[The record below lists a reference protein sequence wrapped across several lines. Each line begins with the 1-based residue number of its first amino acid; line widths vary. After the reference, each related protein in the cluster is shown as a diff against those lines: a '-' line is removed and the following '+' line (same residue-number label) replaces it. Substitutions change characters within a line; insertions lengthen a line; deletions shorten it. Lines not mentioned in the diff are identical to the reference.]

1 LASAR
6 KRRKKFPMTGK
17 ERLRAAFREDRVA
30 LIPYLTAGYPTLDG
44 AREVGEAYVE
54 AGADVV
60 EIGVP
65 FSDPLADGP
74 TIQDTTTRAL
84 ENGANLDY
92 CLGLASEFS
101 GRVPVVF
108 LLYYNIIF
116 ARGVEEFLDEV
127 AGAGVSGL
135 VVPDLPVD
143 EAGRFA
149 ERSAE
154 RGVAFC
160 PLAAPTSTDERLARV
175 GEAATGF
182 VYCVSVAGVTGAR
195 DALPP
200 GAVELLGRVRSRT
213 DAPVALGFGIGSA
226 EAAAEAAAAGADGII
241 IGSKLMQLVGEDG
254 PERASEWLRGI
265 RRALSD
271 ASPARHSQRRSQVG
285 G

>member
-1 LASAR
+1 
-6 KRRKKFPMTGK
+6 MTGRA
-17 ERLRAAFREDRVA
+17 RLRAAFRDDRVA
-30 LIPYLTAGYPTLDG
+30 LVPYLTAGYPTLEG

-74 TIQDTTTRAL
+74 TIQETTTRAL
-84 ENGANLDY
+84 QNGADLDY
-92 CLGLASEFS
+92 CLELASDLS

-108 LLYYNIIF
+108 LVYYNIIF
-116 ARGVEEFLDEV
+116 ARGVEKFLDE
-127 AGAGVSGL
+127 ASGAGVSG
-135 VVPDLPVD
+135 VVIPDLPVD

-149 ERSAE
+149 ELAAE

-175 GEAATGF
+175 GRLATGF
-182 VYCVSVAGVTGAR
+182 VYCVSVAGVTGVR

-200 GAVELLGRVRSRT
+200 GAVELLRRARREVE
-213 DAPVALGFGIGSA
+213 APVVLGFGIGSV
-226 EAAAEAAAAGADGII
+226 EAAAQAAKESDGII
-241 IGSKLMQLVGEDG
+241 IGSKLMRLVGEGG
-254 PERASEWLRGI
+254 PERAGGWLREV
-265 RRALSD
+265 REALSGV
-271 ASPARHSQRRSQVG
+271 ARVG